1 MEDFIYILI
10 GIAWI
15 AFSIY
20 GQQKKLKEKQ
30 RKAAQRQAESQESAE
45 DYYSEPETEE
55 QASGSFIDNILNEF
69 EIKEEKPAYETIYHR
84 RLREEQER
92 EKAAKEARRSDV
104 KKPVLESVEKIGGGI
119 EGNSSL
125 SMDYFETRNK
135 KYKIKDRIQSENIES
150 LAEMGDEIGDEIA
163 SSFSLRKAVIY
174 NAILERPYE

>member
-30 RKAAQRQAESQESAE
+30 RKAAQRQAESHENSA
-45 DYYSEPETEE
+45 DYYSESEKEE
-55 QASGSFIDNILNEF
+55 QASESFIDNILNEF

-84 RLREEQER
+84 RLREEQEQER
-92 EKAAKEARRSDV
+92 AAEEARRSDV
-104 KKPVLESVEKIGGGI
+104 KKPIIDSVEKIGGGI

-135 KYKIKDRIQSENIES
+135 KYKIKDRIQSENIQNVV
-150 LAEMGDEIGDEIA
+150 EMGDEIGDEND
-163 SSFSLRKAVIY
+163 STFSLRKAVIY